1 MCSEYFSGLA
11 LETSFL
17 VVYTIKTYSLSSVA
31 EREHYQT
38 TREKVHGLRAVR
50 RAPAVRQRP
59 AGGARGRQR
68 VPVCAALT
76 GFPSQLDLNITRL
89 NIKQVRRVCAS
100 SPS

>member
-1 MCSEYFSGLA
+1 MDNNVEISKGIH
-11 LETSFL
+11 LERRLLCFP
-17 VVYTIKTYSLSSVA
+17 YSCVRVA

-68 VPVCAALT
+68 LPVCAALT
-76 GFPSQLDLNITRL
+76 GFPFQLYLNITRL